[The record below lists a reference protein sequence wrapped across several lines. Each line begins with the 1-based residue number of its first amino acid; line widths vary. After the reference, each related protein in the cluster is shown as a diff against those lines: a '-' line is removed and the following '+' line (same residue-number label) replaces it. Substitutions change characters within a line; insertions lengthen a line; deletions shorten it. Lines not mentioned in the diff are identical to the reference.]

1 MRDFFTKTISAS
13 CSSAVRCE
21 SLASEASVDLGCK
34 ELPGIVSLGAGGS
47 MPGIGSLARSVID
60 IMKMVPSTPAEM
72 MYLPSGESK
81 SLEISPRCSLIL
93 LRGTPKV
100 G

>member
-1 MRDFFTKTISAS
+1 
-13 CSSAVRCE
+13 
-21 SLASEASVDLGCK
+21 LGT
-34 ELPGIVSLGAGGS
+34 GGS
-47 MPGIGSLARSVID
+47 IPGIGSLERSVID
-60 IMKMVPSTPAEM
+60 IMKIVPSTPAEI

-81 SLEISPRCSLIL
+81 ILEISPMWSLIL